1 MIQARTDNCQR
12 HLDSQGVSVDLKT
25 AAAPQAMPTTVTSNT
40 GHLVN
45 TGMSRSQRQN
55 QYVKNTAGSEDIE
68 AK

>member
-12 HLDSQGVSVDLKT
+12 RLDAQGVSVDLRT
-25 AAAPQAMPTTVTSNT
+25 AGAPQAMPTLVTSNT

-45 TGMSRSQRQN
+45 TGMSHSQSQNRQ
-55 QYVKNTAGSEDIE
+55 VKDTEGSEDIE